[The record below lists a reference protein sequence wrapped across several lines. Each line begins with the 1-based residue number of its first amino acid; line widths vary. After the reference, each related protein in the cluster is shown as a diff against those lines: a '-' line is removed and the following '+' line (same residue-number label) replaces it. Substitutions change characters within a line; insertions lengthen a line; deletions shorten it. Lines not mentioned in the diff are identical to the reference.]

1 MGLRAT
7 TIHTHSGELT
17 VADSSPE
24 PEFSHLESWLVYM
37 PHVKQEVRIYERP
50 GVREFLASLQALGA
64 EVQVFTAGLFDY
76 ATPILDR
83 LEEVSGVTFD
93 ARYFRDSTLYT
104 SFYSSVKDLGI
115 LERDLARVVLVD
127 DNPMSFSF
135 QPKNG
140 VPVPPFTPGPGPG
153 DDFLCR
159 NLLPVLRELMSCPDV
174 QPVLDY
180 QYRMTQWF
188 VKMGVPIPELEDARQ
203 KFLQNSLF
211 LASMDVMLPEGEP
224 RRLFMERIAPDL
236 AAKVPAVACGDAT
249 HVPAYNALLAE
260 LQRRGVSPGNILKCL
275 SQIRV
280 SPQYGALLKYL
291 SHLGCATVL
300 FSDSNLVFT
309 TRILAGSR
317 AWGYVSEVI
326 TNAAHFVPAD
336 AATGGAEAGRGAEG
350 GGAKD
355 ADLRE
360 YQLRVE
366 ARNSAVTCSC
376 CASGVCRGTELAH
389 QRLQR
394 NNPHVVFVGQERGD
408 ACVARAL
415 EAGDVLLL
423 RQGSEL
429 AGLVDAV
436 PSKCPLAASVRRW
449 RTPGELLSCVQSMF
463 GKPLS
468 EPQVAAQKAARGSPL
483 GRSPAPETFA
493 VPAALQH

>member
-1 MGLRAT
+1 M
-7 TIHTHSGELT
+7 
-17 VADSSPE
+17 
-24 PEFSHLESWLVYM
+24 
-37 PHVKQEVRIYERP
+37 
-50 GVREFLASLQALGA
+50 
-64 EVQVFTAGLFDY
+64 
-76 ATPILDR
+76 
-83 LEEVSGVTFD
+83 
-93 ARYFRDSTLYT
+93 
-104 SFYSSVKDLGI
+104 
-115 LERDLARVVLVD
+115 
-127 DNPMSFSF
+127 
-135 QPKNG
+135 
-140 VPVPPFTPGPGPG
+140 
-153 DDFLCR
+153 
-159 NLLPVLRELMSCPDV
+159 
-174 QPVLDY
+174 
-180 QYRMTQWF
+180 
-188 VKMGVPIPELEDARQ
+188 
-203 KFLQNSLF
+203 
-211 LASMDVMLPEGEP
+211 
-224 RRLFMERIAPDL
+224 
-236 AAKVPAVACGDAT
+236 
-249 HVPAYNALLAE
+249 
-260 LQRRGVSPGNILKCL
+260 

-317 AWGYVSEVI
+317 AWGYVSEVV
-326 TNAAHFVPAD
+326 TNPAHFVPAD
-336 AATGGAEAGRGAEG
+336 AATGGAEAGRGEEG

-360 YQLRVE
+360 YRLRVE
-366 ARNSAVTCSC
+366 ARSSAVTCSC
-376 CASGVCRGTELAH
+376 CASGVCRGTELAR
-389 QRLQR
+389 QRLHR

-415 EAGDVLLL
+415 EVGDVLLL

-463 GKPLS
+463 GRPLS